1 MAHPVIISS
10 YSFPLIHEIGLMT
23 DKNGVEKH
31 PDRVMPKLNVF
42 VYVKKGQLQVI
53 EDNEVYNLK
62 KGSYLFLRKN
72 IHHWGTEFYQ
82 PGSEWFYIHFF
93 NHDIQESVNEYS
105 MYGKTSLVH
114 HEEYQRKLTLPKYG
128 EVSHH
133 GYTQSQ
139 LEQLFEM
146 FESSHP
152 MRPLLTSMHT
162 HQFFLEIYLE
172 NLETYT
178 NKKSNRMIAKMIQ
191 LIDEQQSNK
200 LSSQEISEALGMNY
214 AYLSTLFKQHTGKS
228 ITQYQNERM
237 VEKAIQ
243 LFRKENY
250 NVSEVSDK
258 LGFSN
263 PFYFSRVFKKVT
275 GMPPTDYLRQIYRG

>member
-1 MAHPVIISS
+1 MSHPVIISS
-10 YSFPLIHEIGLMT
+10 SSFPLIHEIGLMG
-23 DKNGVEKH
+23 DKNGIEKH

-42 VYVKKGQLQVI
+42 VYVIKGQLQVI

-62 KGSYLFLRKN
+62 EGSYLFLRKN
-72 IHHWGTEFYQ
+72 IHHWGKDFYQ
-82 PGSEWFYIHFF
+82 PGSQWFYIHFF
-93 NHDIQESVNEYS
+93 NHDIQENINEYS
-105 MYGKTSLVH
+105 TYGKTSLIH
-114 HEEYQRKLTLPKYG
+114 HEEYQRKLTMPKYG
-128 EVSHH
+128 EVSHL

-139 LEQLFEM
+139 LEQILEM

-152 MRPLLTSMHT
+152 MRPLLTSVHT
-162 HQFFLEIYLE
+162 YQFFLALYLE
-172 NLETYT
+172 NLETYA
-178 NKKSNRMIAKMIQ
+178 NMKSNRMITKMIQ
-191 LIDEQQSNK
+191 LIDKQERHK
-200 LSSQEISEALGMNY
+200 LSSQEISKTLNMNY

-243 LFRKENY
+243 LFRKENF

>member
-1 MAHPVIISS
+1 MSHPVIISS
-10 YSFPLIHEIGLMT
+10 SSFPLIHEIGFMG
-23 DKNGVEKH
+23 DEDGVLKH
-31 PDRVMPKLNVF
+31 PDRVMSELNVF
-42 VYVKKGQLQVI
+42 VYVIKGQLQII

-72 IHHWGTEFYQ
+72 IHHWGDEFYQ
-82 PGSEWFYIHFF
+82 SGSQWFYIHFF
-93 NHDIQESVNEYS
+93 NYDIQENVNEYS
-105 MYGKTSLVH
+105 TYGKTSLIH
-114 HEEYQRKLTLPKYG
+114 QEEYQKMLTMPKHG
-128 EVSHH
+128 EVSHL

-139 LEQLFEM
+139 LEQILEM

-152 MRPLLTSMHT
+152 MRPLLTCMHA
-162 HQFFLEIYLE
+162 HQLFLELYME
-172 NLETYT
+172 NLEAYT
-178 NKKSNRMIAKMIQ
+178 NMKSNRMVAKMIQ
-191 LIDEQQSNK
+191 LIDERESYK

-228 ITQYQNERM
+228 ITQYQNERK

-243 LFRKENY
+243 LFRKENF

-275 GMPPTDYLRQIYRG
+275 GMSPTDYLRQIYRG